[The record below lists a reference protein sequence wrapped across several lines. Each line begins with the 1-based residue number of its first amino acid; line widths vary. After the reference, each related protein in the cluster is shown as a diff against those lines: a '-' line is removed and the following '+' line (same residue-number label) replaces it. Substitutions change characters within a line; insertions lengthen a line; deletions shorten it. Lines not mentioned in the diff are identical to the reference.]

1 VVYQRYAD
9 DFVVGFEYGDEAEKF
24 FQELPE
30 RLAKFGLSLSME
42 KSGIVRFS
50 RFDDEGSRPFT
61 YLGFDFYWAKTRRGK
76 KTIKRRTTK
85 KKYQASLKSLKEWV
99 RNHSSLRL
107 REMKATLRSK
117 FRGHFNYYGVIGN
130 SSRLCQWF
138 NDARWLIYR
147 ELNKRSQM
155 TSYN

>member
-1 VVYQRYAD
+1 
-9 DFVVGFEYGDEAEKF
+9 
-24 FQELPE
+24 
-30 RLAKFGLSLSME
+30 ME

-50 RFDDEGSRPFT
+50 RFDDDGSRPFT

-107 REMKATLRSK
+107 RDMKATLRSK

-130 SSRLCQWF
+130 SCRLSQWF
-138 NDARWLIYR
+138 KDARWLIYR

-155 TSYN
+155 TSYNWSGFTQMWNTLDIPNPKIVERSRYWNYSPSQQ